1 MGTVLDNP
9 DLRDRSCVFRDRRDA
24 GSRLGQYLKTLPD
37 LHDPVV
43 CPIPAGGVPVGIGI
57 ARALAAPIALA
68 VVRKIQIPGNPE
80 AGFGAMSCDGK
91 VFLNEELLRYLNLT
105 DQETAAAIEKT
116 RRNVQERIA
125 VFTGGK
131 PFPDLPGR
139 CAILTDDGLASG
151 YTMLAAIASVR
162 EHRPARLVVAVPTAS
177 AQSASRIAREV
188 DTVVCLNIRTGSR
201 FAVAE
206 AYREW
211 HDLDDDEV
219 LSELENIPDAPD
231 RNR

>member
-1 MGTVLDNP
+1 MGTVQENP
-9 DLRDRSCVFRDRRDA
+9 ALRDKRFVFRDRKDA
-24 GSRLGQYLKTLPD
+24 GMQLGEFLRALTD
-37 LHDPVV
+37 LRDPVV
-43 CPIPAGGVPVGIGI
+43 CPIPAGGVPIGTGI
-57 ARALAAPIALA
+57 ARALRAPLALA
-68 VVRKIQIPGNPE
+68 VVRKIQIPGNTE
-80 AGFGAMSCDGK
+80 AGFGAMSWDGK

-105 DQETAAAIEKT
+105 DRETAAAIEKT

-125 VFTGGK
+125 VFTEGK

-162 EHRPARLVVAVPTAS
+162 EHWPARLVVAVPTAS

-188 DTVVCLNIRTGSR
+188 DTVVCLNIRTGPR

-219 LSELENIPDAPD
+219 LSELEDIPDAPD